1 MARRFWPIRSVG
13 GARNSGASSQKRRA
27 VFVLVDYVPG
37 TGGTTSQTRL
47 EAAELVRRGWQVDVF
62 TRRHS
67 ALWRRSENIDGVDV
81 YRFGRPGYS
90 KLSKAY
96 DVLGVWWKLLFA
108 RQMDVVQVLMDVD
121 YAVAA
126 CLAGHVCRTVIM
138 WATEGDAER
147 SFAGPKGVIRKTL
160 IRGCGHVVLTSRMQ
174 VELAQECGIYDAEII
189 PVPVD
194 SSRFRP
200 ATDAE
205 RTNQRDAFG
214 ITAATVLAFS
224 GHLVQ
229 RKGVD
234 LLLSAFRSMVEE
246 NEDIHLLLLGSGDG
260 RPESLEEELRRY
272 SEAFNLTERIT
283 FAGAVQDVAPYL
295 RAADIFCLPS
305 WREGMPNSILEAMA
319 SGLVCVAPV
328 SAGALDLLA
337 DGAGV
342 IPPSNAADDLVAA
355 ITPLLHD
362 RPRCQSLSRAA
373 RHRAESR
380 HSVAAVIDDY
390 VRMWGTRGPRGPRGP
405 SLKS

>member
-1 MARRFWPIRSVG
+1 MARRFWPIRSAAG
-13 GARNSGASSQKRRA
+13 EHNSGTTPPEHRA
-27 VFVLVDYVPG
+27 VFVLVDYVPS

-47 EAAELVRRGWQVDVF
+47 EAAELVRRGWQVDVL

-67 ALWRRSENIDGVDV
+67 PLWRRTEKIDGVDV
-81 YRFGRPGYS
+81 YRFGGPGYS

-96 DVLGVWWKLLFA
+96 CVLGVWWKLLFA

-126 CLAGHVCRTVIM
+126 CLAGHARRTVMM
-138 WATEGDAER
+138 WATEGDAEW
-147 SFAGPKGVIRKTL
+147 SFAGAKGVIRKTL

-174 VELAQECGIYDAEII
+174 VELAESGIYDSEII

-205 RTNQRDAFG
+205 RIEQRAALG
-214 ITAATVLAFS
+214 ITAATAIAFS
-224 GHLVQ
+224 GHLVH

-234 LLLSAFRSMVEE
+234 LLLSAFRTMVED
-246 NEDIHLLLLGSGDG
+246 NEDVHLLLLGSGEG
-260 RPESLEEELRRY
+260 RPESLEEQLRRDAETFDL
-272 SEAFNLTERIT
+272 SERIT
-283 FAGAVQDVAPYL
+283 FAGAVQDVAPFL
-295 RAADIFCLPS
+295 HGADIFCLPS

-319 SGLVCVAPV
+319 SGLVCVAPI

-342 IPPSNAADDLVAA
+342 IPPSNAAEDLVAA
-355 ITPLLHD
+355 MTPLLHD
-362 RPRCQSLSRAA
+362 EPRCRTLRVAA
-373 RHRAESR
+373 RRRAVSR
-380 HSVAAVIDDY
+380 HSVAAVIDEY
-390 VRMWGTRGPRGPRGP
+390 ERMWEARRNTA
-405 SLKS
+405 S